1 MKYNLL
7 GKSTLNVS
15 KICLGCMGFGDGS
28 GSQNWAI
35 SQEKADEIIKT
46 ALDAGINFFDTAN
59 CYGNGSS
66 EIVLGNALKKFAKR
80 ENVIIATKVY
90 FNEGKLSK
98 QAIFKEID
106 KSLKRLQTTYIDL
119 YIIHRFDYDTPIEET
134 MEALHSLVKAKK
146 VRYIGASAMYAY
158 QFAKMQDIARQ
169 KGYTEFISM
178 QNHYNLLYREEERE
192 MNKLL
197 LEEHVSS
204 TPYSPLAG
212 GRLARNWVS
221 DTLRN
226 KLDDFAKSKYDDTKD
241 IDYPIVL
248 REIEIAN
255 KYQVSQSEVAI
266 AWLLSKEVVGSIIVG
281 ASKIKHI
288 EDAIKAV
295 DLKLSPEDINYLE
308 ELYVPHKVVGALD
321 KGE

>member
-80 ENVIIATKVY
+80 EDVIIATKVY

-98 QAIFKEID
+98 QAILKEID

-146 VRYIGASAMYAY
+146 VRILVHLPCMP
-158 QFAKMQDIARQ
+158 I
-169 KGYTEFISM
+169 
-178 QNHYNLLYREEERE
+178 NLL
-192 MNKLL
+192 KCKI
-197 LEEHVSS
+197 SQ
-204 TPYSPLAG
+204 
-212 GRLARNWVS
+212 
-221 DTLRN
+221 D
-226 KLDDFAKSKYDDTKD
+226 KKD
-241 IDYPIVL
+241 IQNLFLCKTITIYCIV
-248 REIEIAN
+248 
-255 KYQVSQSEVAI
+255 KK
-266 AWLLSKEVVGSIIVG
+266 KE
-281 ASKIKHI
+281 K
-288 EDAIKAV
+288 
-295 DLKLSPEDINYLE
+295 
-308 ELYVPHKVVGALD
+308 
-321 KGE
+321 